1 MKRTY
6 YVLLIIIA
14 LIIIPLSHVV
24 TSMAQE
30 PAPLVVAEAFICKD
44 VVDRQPVG
52 AGDSFEA
59 SVGKLVC
66 FTKITGAQS
75 PTQISHVWYFGSMQR
90 AKVTLSVKSS
100 NWRTYSS
107 KRIQAHEIGDWHVD
121 VLGPADEVLKTLEFK
136 ITP

>member
-1 MKRTY
+1 MKRAR
-6 YVLLIIIA
+6 YVLLVVIA
-14 LIIIPLSHVV
+14 LISVPLLHAG

-30 PAPLVVAEAFICKD
+30 IAPLAVGEAVICRD

-59 SVGKLVC
+59 SVGRLVC

-75 PTQISHVWYFGSMQR
+75 PTQISHAWHFGGVQR

-100 NWRTYSS
+100 SWRTYSS
-107 KRIQAHEIGDWHVD
+107 KRIQPHEIGDWHVD
-121 VLGPADEVLKTLEFK
+121 VLGPRGEILRTLQFK

>member
-14 LIIIPLSHVV
+14 LIIVPLSHAV

-30 PAPLVVAEAFICKD
+30 TAPLVVAEASICRD
-44 VVDRQPVG
+44 VVNRQPVG
-52 AGDSFEA
+52 AGVSFEA

-75 PTQISHVWYFGSMQR
+75 PTQISHAWYFGDAQR

-100 NWRTYSS
+100 SWRTYSS
-107 KRIQAHEIGDWHVD
+107 KIIQPHEIGDWRVD
-121 VLGPADEVLKTLEFK
+121 VLGPTGEILQSLQFK